1 MVLWRLL
8 YRKELNVNNNFLKP
22 DGWVILKIKLDELET
37 GYDYKLFSSWRGGYL
52 GNDSWRL
59 NSGITSIEKEND
71 NDDYYIVKGNSS
83 TEYAIHPSTFERL
96 GAYNASVLESIID
109 DNDVTIINIEQYLKL
124 TKDNK

>member
-1 MVLWRLL
+1 M
-8 YRKELNVNNNFLKP
+8 NNNFLKP
-22 DGWVILKIKLDELET
+22 DGWVILKIKLDEFET
-37 GYDYKLFSSWRGGYL
+37 GYDYKLFSSWRGGYF

-83 TEYAIHPSTFERL
+83 TQYAIHPSAFERL
-96 GAYNASVLESIID
+96 GVYNVSVLESIIG
-109 DNDVTIINIEQYLKL
+109 DNDVEIINIDQYLKL